1 MDCLMTAKPR
11 KDSLA
16 LGLGDVVAVFPAP
29 PGARGAKD
37 VISKNSCP
45 GRGAAGAALTEMA
58 IGVWGDVA
66 KSDDGE

>member
-45 GRGAAGAALTEMA
+45 GRGLPGLL
-58 IGVWGDVA
+58 
-66 KSDDGE
+66 